1 MCVQRSISALYW
13 SENTWIKNGRLGY
26 ESYEEANVIHSTVLR
41 TIEEFFLYKNSRNE
55 NRHSA
60 HKTDRFSTSLYFIS
74 SNKWMSQMWSF
85 FTNKFNLISDGIP
98 VGRWILEPKFETKE
112 RKKNPENKN
121 ARNGNNTAGHHIIK
135 SSYPKRIKYIW
146 LTYKSPYIGRVHAY
160 TLRIYAY
167 AGRCKRNQDDLTAK
181 GEQPHFFNAT
191 LVFLPNGNNRLKIL
205 DKILEQTPKL
215 ESRFVSRHKSHTCV
229 PHADDWRPETH
240 RSQ

>member
-85 FTNKFNLISDGIP
+85 FTNKFNLISLREGENASDGIP
-98 VGRWILEPKFETKE
+98 VGRWILEPKFETNYTTKE
-112 RKKNPENKN
+112 RKTNPENKN

-191 LVFLPNGNNRLKIL
+191 LVFFTQRK
-205 DKILEQTPKL
+205 
-215 ESRFVSRHKSHTCV
+215 
-229 PHADDWRPETH
+229 
-240 RSQ
+240 